1 MERLEITEAIN
12 PVRKIYS
19 REIQI
24 PTEMNRLQTFCVR
37 KFSLLQELECP
48 NKEKHFQRELWRVQ
62 KLLKEEEIAKAK
74 FPNLDSSTQQK
85 DV

>member
-1 MERLEITEAIN
+1 
-12 PVRKIYS
+12 
-19 REIQI
+19 
-24 PTEMNRLQTFCVR
+24 MNRLQTFWVR

-48 NKEKHFQRELWRVQ
+48 NKEKHFQRELWRVK

-74 FPNLDSSTQQK
+74 FPSLDSSTQQK

>member
-1 MERLEITEAIN
+1 VSE
-12 PVRKIYS
+12 S
-19 REIQI
+19 
-24 PTEMNRLQTFCVR
+24 
-37 KFSLLQELECP
+37 FSLLQELECP

-74 FPNLDSSTQQK
+74 FPSLDSSTQQK